1 MSYLSAQ
8 HPALSTRRDMEAFQ
22 YIRFVI
28 EDRVGRITFARPP
41 LNIFN
46 VAMVNEIN
54 RALNICGSERDM
66 VAILFDAVP
75 ESRAFTAG
83 VAIEEHVV
91 ETVYQMLDAFHGI
104 FRSLEIMA
112 KPTIAVVDGAA
123 LGGGCELVAGC
134 DIVVASERAHFG
146 QPEIKLGL
154 FPPVATVLLPR
165 VIGDKRAREL
175 LLTGDLIDAREAGR
189 LGLVNYV
196 LPAAQVER
204 KTNEIL
210 NKLRELPVP
219 ALEATVRA
227 LALARGKSF
236 EDGLTRIEDLYLNE
250 LMKTSDAAEGIQAF
264 LEKRRPFWQNR

>member
-1 MSYLSAQ
+1 MIKENFQ
-8 HPALSTRRDMEAFQ
+8 H
-22 YIRFVI
+22 IKFVI

-41 LNIFN
+41 LNIFSI
-46 VAMVNEIN
+46 AMTKEVN

-83 VAIEEHVV
+83 VAVEEHGV
-91 ETVYQMLDAFHGI
+91 EVVYQMLDGFHNI
-104 FRSLEIMA
+104 FRSMEMMA

-134 DIVVASERAHFG
+134 DIVIASERAHFG

-154 FPPVATVLLPR
+154 FPPVAAVLLPR

-175 LLTGDLIDAREAGR
+175 LLTGDLIDAQEAGR

-196 LPAAQVER
+196 LPSGQLEQ
-204 KTNEIL
+204 KTSEIL
-210 NKLRELPVP
+210 AKLRELS
-219 ALEATVRA
+219 AQSLEATVRA
-227 LALARGKSF
+227 LSLARGRSF
-236 EDGLTRIEDLYLNE
+236 EEGLSRVEDYYLND
-250 LMKTSDAAEGIQAF
+250 LMKTNDATEGIRAF
-264 LEKRRPFWQNR
+264 LDKRRPFWQNK